1 MLQVV
6 EQFREMTA
14 THEIQKH
21 LILPHGSYLINLG
34 SPDGDQREKSVDALV
49 DDLKRCDQ
57 LGISLYNIHPGSSC
71 GKISREECISN
82 IAQVISTNHS
92 SVSIVINQSQLSIIW
107 FQPITAQYL
116 LLSTNHSSVSIVINQ
131 SQLSIYCYQPI
142 TARYLLLSTNHSS
155 VFCSRVSTQLTR

>member
-1 MLQVV
+1 MK
-6 EQFREMTA
+6 QFRELTA

-82 IAQVISTNHS
+82 IAQVISTNHI
-92 SVSIVINQSQLSIIW
+92 SVL
-107 FQPITAQYL
+107 FGF
-116 LLSTNHSSVSIVINQ
+116 NQ

-142 TARYLLLSTNHSS
+142 TAQCLLLSTNHSS
-155 VFCSRVSTQLTR
+155 VFIVINQSQVRIYCYQPITAQNLLLSTNHSSVLLSRVSTQLTR

>member
-1 MLQVV
+1 MK
-6 EQFREMTA
+6 QFRELTA

-82 IAQVISTNHS
+82 IAKVISTNHS
-92 SVSIVINQSQLSIIW
+92 SASILINQSQLCIYCY
-107 FQPITAQYL
+107 QPITAQYL
-116 LLSTNHSSVSIVINQ
+116 LLSTNHSSV
-131 SQLSIYCYQPI
+131 
-142 TARYLLLSTNHSS
+142 LL
-155 VFCSRVSTQLTR
+155 SRVSTQLTR